1 MRRILLLPLLIAL
14 LLPLVAAPP
23 RAEAKKPMVGIGDQ
37 NFLMFQDK
45 RFQKLDLELTRLAL
59 PWDWYRNPSYVTFLD
74 NWVYNAN
81 QAHVRPLIA
90 FTRNWRKNGD
100 RYRVPRGL
108 LRKSFQKVRAR
119 YPEITDF
126 SAWNEANHTTQPTWK
141 TPRLAARYY
150 KTLKAEC
157 PRKCKI
163 VAADVVDTGNAAAWI
178 QQFKRFAPRA
188 RLWGIHSYKDP
199 NDGTTWHIRQLLRL
213 VKGEVWLTET
223 GGIKRL
229 KPAPGSRG
237 NGRFNTLSGQAKA
250 VKRVYALAKMYPR
263 RIKRIYFYQWQQ
275 DPRARWDSAFL
286 DRRGRVR
293 PALRALRAG
302 AR

>member
-1 MRRILLLPLLIAL
+1 MRRILLLPLLLAL
-14 LLPLVAAPP
+14 LLPLVAAPS

-74 NWVYNAN
+74 HWVAASRE
-81 QAHVRPLIA
+81 AHVRPLIA

-100 RYRVPRGL
+100 RYRVPVTL
-108 LRKSFQKVRAR
+108 LRKSFKTVRER
-119 YPEITDF
+119 YPDITDF

-150 KTLKAEC
+150 KTLKAACPEC
-157 PRKCKI
+157 RI
-163 VAADVVDTGNAAAWI
+163 VAADVLDTSNAASWI
-178 QQFKRFAPRA
+178 AQFKRFAPKA

-199 NDGTTWHIRQLLRL
+199 NDGTTWHLRQLLRL

-250 VKRVYALAKMYPR
+250 VKRVYALAKLYPR

-275 DPRARWDSAFL
+275 DPKARWDSAFL